1 MRRILALVAA
11 AALAACA
18 TATPYQPARNG
29 GYGYA
34 ESRIES
40 NRYSL
45 SFSGNAVTER
55 ETVETNL
62 LYRASVLT
70 VQNGYDYFIVV
81 NRAVDPKRQLYAV
94 PSSRYAFAPYYNYYS
109 PRLGWRPWDD
119 PFWTRDTISEVTRYT
134 ASAEVVLYKGRKP
147 ADNSNAFDARDVM
160 ANLHSKIVQPPP
172 AK

>member
-18 TATPYQPARNG
+18 TATPYQPALKG

-45 SFSGNAVTER
+45 SFSGNTLTER
-55 ETVETNL
+55 DAVETNL
-62 LYRASVLT
+62 LYRAAELT
-70 VQNGYDYFIVV
+70 VQNGYDYFVVV
-81 NRAVDPKRQLYAV
+81 NRAVDPKRQLYTT
-94 PSSRYAFAPYYNYYS
+94 PSPARYGFAPYWNYYS
-109 PRLGWRPWDD
+109 PRWGWRPLYD
-119 PFWTRDTISEVTRYT
+119 PFWTTDTISEVTRYT
-134 ASAEVVLYKGRKP
+134 ANAEVVLYKGRKP
-147 ADNSNAFDARDVM
+147 AEDPNAFDARDVIS
-160 ANLHSKIVQPPP
+160 NLQSKIVQPP